1 MEMVALR
8 FMLEYGTAPAL
19 ILLVLV
25 ILIFKKDLV
34 AKLDEM
40 KEDIDDLR
48 SRINYVEKEYVK
60 RKEYYTDIS
69 GWRSDINRLGERIDK
84 LTMEILKR

>member
-19 ILLVLV
+19 ILLILV
-25 ILIFKKDLV
+25 VISFKKDIV

-40 KEDIDDLR
+40 KAEMDDLR
-48 SRINYVEKEYVK
+48 SRLNYVEKEYVK
-60 RKEYYTDIS
+60 RKEYYADIS
-69 GWRSDINRLGERIDK
+69 GWRSDINRIGERIDK
-84 LTMEILKR
+84 LTMEILKK